1 MEIMIDQSIWE
12 QLTEDEIDLLSSDRA
27 LPLNLVEKIQRIIDE
42 RSVVSKLGRIVEDLT
57 LN

>member
-1 MEIMIDQSIWE
+1 MIDQSIWE

-27 LPLNLVEKIQRIIDE
+27 LTLNLVEKIQRIIDE
-42 RSVVSKLGRIVEDLT
+42 RHVVSKLGRIVEDLT